1 MPGKEGFLLLFQ
13 NSDCSYRGTAAA
25 SGDGVGN
32 WIVSGGIGVDNSPL
46 QTVKVLKENLTW
58 VSGPNMPNALRFH
71 CQVFF
76 GTRVFIIGG
85 FGTSGSTSS
94 TLVLEDGEWREDR
107 SPMQTARSH
116 HSCIPFARKIYS
128 IGGLGVDNVLD
139 SVEIYDPDT
148 DLWEA
153 GPALPNPVYEAQAVS
168 YQNTLYLLGGVA
180 NAQVFTLSADPGAQ
194 WEILEG
200 VMVSEE
206 IRKVFPAPL
215 LTSEMLFCEENI

>member
-1 MPGKEGFLLLFQ
+1 M
-13 NSDCSYRGTAAA
+13 AAA

-46 QTVKVLKENLTW
+46 QTVKVFKENLNW

-94 TLVLEDGEWREDR
+94 TLELEDGEWREDR

-128 IGGLGVDNVLD
+128 LHTTMFISRCIDVDLFHWL
-139 SVEIYDPDT
+139 IPYQT
-148 DLWEA
+148 
-153 GPALPNPVYEAQAVS
+153 PVK
-168 YQNTLYLLGGVA
+168 N
-180 NAQVFTLSADPGAQ
+180 
-194 WEILEG
+194 
-200 VMVSEE
+200 
-206 IRKVFPAPL
+206 
-215 LTSEMLFCEENI
+215 